1 MSTVEK
7 VNSTER
13 PKQLYSHAVKVPG
26 LIFISGQTPIDKEG
40 NIVSGEIEVTF
51 KQCID
56 NITDVLNATG
66 SSWDKV
72 VKINV
77 YLTNFARDFPRMNAT
92 FEQLIKEPRP
102 ARTTIETGM
111 LAGGVEVEVE
121 AIAAA

>member
-7 VNSTER
+7 LNSPER

-26 LIFISGQTPIDKEG
+26 LIFISGQCPVDKEG
-40 NIVSGEIEVTF
+40 NNVPGEIEVTF

-56 NITDVLNATG
+56 NITDVLNAAG

-77 YLTNFARDFPRMNAT
+77 YLTNFARDFPRMNAV

-102 ARTTIETGM
+102 ARTTIQTGM

-121 AIAAA
+121 AIAAV

>member
-56 NITDVLNATG
+56 NITDVLNAPG

-77 YLTNFARDFPRMNAT
+77 YLTNFARDFPRMNAA

>member
-1 MSTVEK
+1 A
-7 VNSTER
+7 
-13 PKQLYSHAVKVPG
+13 HAVKVPG

-40 NIVSGEIEVTF
+40 DIHQ

-56 NITDVLNATG
+56 NITDVLDATG
-66 SSWDKV
+66 SSWDNV

-77 YLTNFARDFPRMNAT
+77 YLTKFARDFPRMNAM

-102 ARTTIETGM
+102 ARTTIEVGM

-121 AIAAA
+121 AIAA